1 MKIIETPVFTRRL
14 KDILNDEEY
23 RELQNYIIANPY
35 SGKII
40 PHSNGLR
47 KLRWSG
53 SGRGKRGG
61 SRIIYYW
68 FSEKEIIFMLLI
80 YPKSVQ
86 DELTNEQ
93 LKILK
98 KVMAKEIK

>member
-1 MKIIETPVFTRRL
+1 MKNIENYKT
-14 KDILNDEEY
+14 IL
-23 RELQNYIIANPY
+23 LQILIP
-35 SGKII
+35 GKII

-53 SGRGKRGG
+53 AGQGKRGG

>member
-1 MKIIETPVFTRRL
+1 MKIIETPIFTRRL
-14 KDILNDEEY
+14 KEMLDDDDY
-23 RELQNYIIANPY
+23 RELQNQIIANPC
-35 SGKII
+35 SGKVI
-40 PHSNGLR
+40 PHSSGLR

-68 FSEKEIIFMLLI
+68 YSVKEIILMLLI
-80 YPKSVQ
+80 YPKNIQ
-86 DELTNEQ
+86 DDLTSEQ

-98 KVMAKEIK
+98 KLVKEEIK

>member
-1 MKIIETPVFTRRL
+1 MKIIETPIFTRRL
-14 KDILNDEEY
+14 KDVLDDEDY

-35 SGKII
+35 SGKVI
-40 PHSNGLR
+40 PHSSGLR
-47 KLRWSG
+47 KLRWSS

-68 FSEKEIIFMLLI
+68 YSEKEIIFMLLI

-86 DELTNEQ
+86 DDLTSEQ

-98 KVMAKEIK
+98 KVLEEEIK